1 MNHPVDQNHRLQR
14 YGMVAAIA
22 IVLAATLLRTVFLP
36 GLGTRVAFI
45 TFYPAIMLAA
55 LYGGLRAGL
64 LATFLSAAIA
74 DYFWMEPAGSFIM
87 ANPIDWLALAIF
99 VASGLL
105 VSWTAEALHRSN
117 ARAL

>member
-1 MNHPVDQNHRLQR
+1 
-14 YGMVAAIA
+14 MVAAIA
-22 IVLAATLLRTVFLP
+22 IVLAATLLRTVFLS
-36 GLGTRVAFI
+36 GLGTRVALI

-55 LYGGLRAGL
+55 LCGGLRAGL

-99 VASGLL
+99 MAQRPSGVVDCRSPAQVQCPSP
-105 VSWTAEALHRSN
+105 VSGTAATG
-117 ARAL
+117 